1 MASPAKAAK
10 PAPSPA
16 EIDLKAIE
24 YKDLEKKLQDA
35 KGGRADRGQAKLGVR
50 E

>member
-1 MASPAKAAK
+1 MASAAKALK

-24 YKDLEKKLQDA
+24 YNDLEAELIAA
-35 KGGRADRGQAKLGVR
+35 KEAVPHYP
-50 E
+50 